1 MSKID
6 IEFYKIYQISNVK
19 YYVINYVLFTLFFFW
34 QIKID
39 LFFKQSVNLTSSI
52 DARYKRSSDN
62 KEINN
67 WHKCHRLLC
76 HIFHIAD

>member
-52 DARYKRSSDN
+52 
-62 KEINN
+62 
-67 WHKCHRLLC
+67 
-76 HIFHIAD
+76 